1 MVSCPGG
8 AGHGDCA
15 RARVRARGVG
25 STTVV
30 KPILRKAKG
39 AKKMAAKRASSR
51 SGAPKKPAPKKRA
64 ACKAPAKKRN
74 MVKARAGTRLA
85 ASEVPIPTG
94 GPVVPAKPDPA
105 RARKILAGLKR
116 TYGPVT
122 CALHHQS
129 ALELLVATIL
139 SAQSTDQNVNRITPG
154 LFAKYR
160 SPADYAAVSAK
171 ELEGDIHS
179 AGFFRQKAKSLQG
192 ACRVMIERFGGQVP
206 DTMEQLLELPGVARK
221 TANVVLGTWFGKNE
235 GVVVDTHVGRLAQRM
250 GLTWQSRNDK
260 DAVKIEADLMEL
272 VPRREWSYFSHAM
285 IRHGRTVCRARR
297 PDCESCTLSR
307 WCPSAGAFD

>member
-1 MVSCPGG
+1 MVSWPGD

-15 RARVRARGVG
+15 RARARARGIG
-25 STTVV
+25 STTMV
-30 KPILRKAKG
+30 KRIVRKAKG
-39 AKKMAAKRASSR
+39 AEKTASKTASSR
-51 SGAPKKPAPKKRA
+51 SDGPKKPAPKKRA
-64 ACKAPAKKRN
+64 ACKAPAKKRK
-74 MVKARAGTRLA
+74 MTKARAGTRLA
-85 ASEVPIPTG
+85 SSEVPIPAG
-94 GPVVPAKPDPA
+94 GPVVPVMPDPV

-139 SAQSTDQNVNRITPG
+139 SAQSTDENINRITLR

-192 ACRVMIERFGGQVP
+192 ACRVMIERFSGQVP

-235 GVVVDTHVGRLAQRM
+235 GLAVDTHVGRLAQRM
-250 GLTWQSRNDK
+250 GLTWRSRNDK
-260 DAVKIEADLMEL
+260 DAVTIEADLMEL

-285 IRHGRTVCRARR
+285 IRHGRTVCKARR

-307 WCPSAGAFD
+307 WCSSAGVFD